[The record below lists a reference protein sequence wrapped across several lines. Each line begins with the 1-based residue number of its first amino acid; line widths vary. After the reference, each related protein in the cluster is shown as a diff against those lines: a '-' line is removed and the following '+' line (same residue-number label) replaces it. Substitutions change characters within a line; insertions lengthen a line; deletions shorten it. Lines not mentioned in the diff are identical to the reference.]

1 MALAWVIEIYHVE
14 LGRYLIAV
22 SVLNQVVIGNNRQ
35 VIKFK
40 VVYIK
45 SIGLL
50 LTTAYD
56 FPLPGV
62 PKIMLARKGFT
73 TFIQPFHSFLPY
85 QNLVGRLMEY
95 SFSIRRVSCMND
107 SFSVLK
113 TSSSKLFFNRRLI
126 HKPDANRQK
135 KPPTNVAV

>member
-50 LTTAYD
+50 YCLLYLITEH
-56 FPLPGV
+56 G
-62 PKIMLARKGFT
+62 IR
-73 TFIQPFHSFLPY
+73 
-85 QNLVGRLMEY
+85 
-95 SFSIRRVSCMND
+95 FSATRC
-107 SFSVLK
+107 
-113 TSSSKLFFNRRLI
+113 T
-126 HKPDANRQK
+126 
-135 KPPTNVAV
+135 